1 MNDVLTRDLV
11 AYDPLSEVTRKE
23 RKALLGVAV
32 IGIALAEVPLV
43 PTKLSAFGLEF
54 STLNQR
60 AFLALYAVVVAYFLI
75 AFLVYA
81 FTDYVAWKR
90 SQAIH
95 YREYL
100 RQDELVRKS
109 LGVEVEEEA
118 MRRLSEDG
126 CPYRGFASYRTA
138 KFASGLRAAFEFLV
152 PLATAIYAIVVML
165 TYVPRP

>member
-1 MNDVLTRDLV
+1 MSDVLTRDLV
-11 AYDPLSEVTRKE
+11 AYDPLSEVTRRE

-32 IGIALAEVPLV
+32 VGIALVEVPLV

-54 STLNQR
+54 STVNQR
-60 AFLALYAVVVAYFLI
+60 TFLALYAVVVAYFLI
-75 AFLVYA
+75 AFFVYA

-100 RQDELVRKS
+100 RQDELVRNS
-109 LGVEVEEEA
+109 LGVEVEKEA
-118 MRRLSEDG
+118 LKRFAEDG

-138 KFASGLRAAFEFLV
+138 KFASGLRAAFEFFL
-152 PLATAIYAIVVML
+152 PLAVANYAIIVML
-165 TYVPRP
+165 TYVPKP